1 MILKNTQVPEISLVI
16 HPSELKE
23 KNLKFDINANS
34 AVRNSLSKRFGL
46 IAVNKFQLSLN
57 LQLLESIGVMK
68 LKGHMIVSVV
78 QNCVI
83 TLERIINHIDEVFEI
98 KFQEYGNF
106 EVKNVEFEGEFESY
120 TNDRIDI
127 GEVSV
132 QEFGLRLDPYPRSVS
147 ASYKR
152 VESYMRPKN
161 DNVNHPFSAL
171 ADLKAK
177 K

>member
-23 KNLKFDINANS
+23 RNLRFDINANS
-34 AVRNSLSKRFGL
+34 AARDSLSKRFGL

-83 TLERIINHIDEVFEI
+83 TLERITNHIDEVFEI

-106 EVKNVEFEGEFESY
+106 EVKNVEFEGEFE
-120 TNDRIDI
+120 
-127 GEVSV
+127 
-132 QEFGLRLDPYPRSVS
+132 
-147 ASYKR
+147 
-152 VESYMRPKN
+152 
-161 DNVNHPFSAL
+161 
-171 ADLKAK
+171 
-177 K
+177 